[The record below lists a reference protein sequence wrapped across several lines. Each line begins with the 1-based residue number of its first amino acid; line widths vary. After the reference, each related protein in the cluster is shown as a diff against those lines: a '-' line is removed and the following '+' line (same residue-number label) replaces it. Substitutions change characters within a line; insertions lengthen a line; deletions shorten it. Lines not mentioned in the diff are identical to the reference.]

1 MLSKPTLMLA
11 GIILAAT
18 LLAIFVA
25 APESEVDWLLND
37 QTMGTSFSVRVS
49 ECPLADCDVLE
60 PLIKNRLEELTQRL
74 SHYEANSEL
83 STFNNY
89 KELNWFPVSSD
100 LYSVIELAMIIAR
113 QSDGV
118 FDITVAPAVNAWGF
132 GPTATQ
138 APPDDA
144 KVARAALLTGFE
156 KLAVRATSPEES
168 EIAMPALR
176 KLSPDVTLN
185 LSAIAKGY
193 AVDQLAL
200 LMKLNGIPDY
210 MIEIGGEIR
219 VAGVNS
225 EGNPWRIGIEP
236 PEESLGIKYIVMP
249 RTESVATS
257 GDYRNFYMDA
267 GKRISHNINPATGRP
282 VTHNLASVSVILPTA
297 AEADGLAT
305 VLMVLGPEEGL
316 EYAEKFKIPALF
328 YTREADGFKSFYSS
342 GFADYLS
349 GINDPQP

>member
-11 GIILAAT
+11 GIVLAAT

-37 QTMGTSFSVRVS
+37 QTMGTSFSIRVS
-49 ECPLADCDVLE
+49 ECPLTDCNLLE
-60 PLIKNRLEELTQRL
+60 PLIYNRLEELTQRL
-74 SHYEANSEL
+74 SHYEPNSEL

-89 KELNWFPVSSD
+89 KELDWYPVSSD
-100 LYSVIELAMIIAR
+100 LFSVVELAMLLAR

-138 APPDDA
+138 SSPDEA
-144 KVARAALLTGFE
+144 KVARAARLTDFE
-156 KLAVRATSPEES
+156 KLAVRATSPEGS
-168 EIAMPALR
+168 EISAPALR
-176 KLSPDVTLN
+176 KLLPDITLN

-200 LMKLNGIPDY
+200 LMEFNGIRDY

-225 EGNPWRIGIEP
+225 KGNPWRIGIEP
-236 PEESLGIKYIVMP
+236 PEDSLGITHIVMP
-249 RTESVATS
+249 QTESVATS

-267 GKRISHNINPATGRP
+267 GKRISHTINPATGRP
-282 VTHNLASVSVILPTA
+282 VTHNLASVSVILPSA
-297 AEADGLAT
+297 AEADGVAT
-305 VLMVLGPEEGL
+305 VLMVLGPEAGL

-328 YTREADGFKSFYSS
+328 FTREADGFKSFYSS
-342 GFADYLS
+342 EFADYLFR
-349 GINDPQP
+349 DQ